1 MRTEIIAATAATFLM
16 SGASFADPTGRY
28 TVRGT
33 NPGDSKPYT
42 GQVLVA
48 RTGQTYQVL
57 WSIGGQTYAGTGIG
71 SADFLAVTYRA
82 GPGIGLAIYNR
93 KPDGIWYGI
102 WTYGGGREIGTDVW
116 TPQAAAR

>member
-16 SGASFADPTGRY
+16 SGASYADPTGRY

-57 WSIGGQTYAGTGIG
+57 WSIGGQTYVGTGIASG
-71 SADFLAVTYRA
+71 HRRPRRGDTMC
-82 GPGIGLAIYNR
+82 GIALPSGHS
-93 KPDGIWYGI
+93 
-102 WTYGGGREIGTDVW
+102 
-116 TPQAAAR
+116 

>member
-1 MRTEIIAATAATFLM
+1 MRTQIIAATAATFLM
-16 SGASFADPTGRY
+16 SGASHADPTGRY

-57 WSIGGQTYAGTGIG
+57 WSIGGQTYVGTGIG

-82 GPGIGLAIYNR
+82 GPGIGLAIYFLIPTN
-93 KPDGIWYGI
+93 PPWLAPEPINSPSAAVVS
-102 WTYGGGREIGTDVW
+102 TV
-116 TPQAAAR
+116 QASQ